1 MRDKTLPAGG
11 FLATEVRDID
21 DGKIKRL
28 SQSFVVMLPLI
39 FFSKKSKHKT
49 NISESVAHNYIIYY
63 EMNVRLKLFL
73 KH

>member
-28 SQSFVVMLPLI
+28 SYSFVVMLPLI
-39 FFSKKSKHKT
+39 FFSKKFKHKT

>member
-28 SQSFVVMLPLI
+28 SYSFVVMLPLI

-49 NISESVAHNYIIYY
+49 NISESVAIYY

>member
-28 SQSFVVMLPLI
+28 SYSFVVMLPLI
-39 FFSKKSKHKT
+39 FFSKNP
-49 NISESVAHNYIIYY
+49 NIKQISQN
-63 EMNVRLKLFL
+63 L
-73 KH
+73 